1 MADNLLD
8 MAVFVRIVAAGSL
21 SAAARE
27 LGLSLTVVSRR
38 LARLEDRL
46 GIRLLNRTTRTTAL
60 TEEGAA
66 FHGRCVRILADIEDA
81 EHEAS
86 QRRRTASG
94 LLRIT
99 ATVAFS
105 RRRLAGL
112 LHDFQTR
119 NPGLRIHLDAT
130 DTIVNLVDGGFD
142 LAIRI
147 GALPDSSLIA
157 RQIAPSRRVII
168 ASPAYLDARGRPR
181 TIEDLVDHDAVGLG
195 DPPANEWTFADGRSV
210 RVHGPFTSNAG
221 ELTHQFALEGGGLAI
236 KSIWDVEDDIAAGR
250 LEIVLPDMPL
260 PASTIHAVYPHSR
273 HAAAKVRLC
282 VAYLAERLAGAT
294 WPAGRAASG

>member
-8 MAVFVRIVAAGSL
+8 MAVFVRIVAARSL

-60 TEEGAA
+60 TEEGTA
-66 FHGRCVRILADIEDA
+66 FHARCVRILADIEDA
-81 EHEAS
+81 ELEAS
-86 QRRRTASG
+86 QRRRTATG
-94 LLRIT
+94 LLRLT

-105 RRRLAGL
+105 RRHLAGL
-112 LHDFQTR
+112 LRDFQAL

-130 DTIVNLVDGGFD
+130 DAVVNLVDGGFD

-168 ASPAYLDARGRPR
+168 AAPAYLDARGRPR
-181 TIEDLVDHDAVGLG
+181 TIEDLVEHDVVGLG
-195 DPPANEWTFADGRSV
+195 DPPGNEWVFADGRSV
-210 RVHGPFTSNAG
+210 RVRGSFTSNAG
-221 ELTHQFALEGGGLAI
+221 ELTHQFALLGAGLAI

-250 LEIVLPDMPL
+250 LEIVLPDIPL

-282 VAYLAERLAGAT
+282 VAYLASRLNPSAGV
-294 WPAGRAASG
+294 PAASA

>member
-1 MADNLLD
+1 MTDNLTD

-21 SAAARE
+21 SAAARD
-27 LGLSLTVVSRR
+27 LGLSLAVVSRR

-46 GIRLLNRTTRTTAL
+46 GVRLLNRTTRTTAL

-66 FHGRCVRILADIEDA
+66 FHTRCVRILADIEEA
-81 EHEAS
+81 EQEAA

-94 LLRIT
+94 LLRVT

-112 LHDFQTR
+112 LRDFQAL

-130 DTIVNLVDGGFD
+130 DAVVNLIDGGFD

-157 RQIAPSRRVII
+157 RQIAPSHRVIV
-168 ASPAYLDARGRPR
+168 ASPAYLEARGRPR
-181 TIEDLVDHDAVGLG
+181 LIEELVDHDAIGLG
-195 DPPANEWTFADGRSV
+195 DPPGNEWTFADGRSV
-210 RVHGPFTSNAG
+210 RVRGPFSSNAG
-221 ELTHQFALEGGGLAI
+221 ELTHQFALLGAGLAI
-236 KSIWDVEDDIAAGR
+236 KSIWDVEEDIAAGR
-250 LEIVLPDMPL
+250 LEIVLPGQPL

-273 HAAAKVRLC
+273 HAAGKVRLC
-282 VAYLAERLAGAT
+282 VAYLAERLTPSPAA
-294 WPAGRAASG
+294 PAGSG